1 MQNSNDLDELFNMC
15 LNNDVQNQ
23 EKMSK
28 QFDETFTYRGK
39 LDRNSLLSVKLQGKR
54 RNTVC
59 GPVRRFS
66 FPKQAAPYKRTACK
80 QRRGTV
86 LEDSI
91 DEFLQNRKST
101 ITRNGSFCAFAQN
114 QTRARY

>member
-28 QFDETFTYRGK
+28 QFDETFTYRGR
-39 LDRNSLLSVKLQGKR
+39 LDENNLSLVKFQGKR

-59 GPVRRFS
+59 GPIRRFS

-91 DEFLQNRKST
+91 DEFLQNRRNT
-101 ITRNGSFCAFAQN
+101 MTRNGSFCALARN
-114 QTRARY
+114 QTRARF